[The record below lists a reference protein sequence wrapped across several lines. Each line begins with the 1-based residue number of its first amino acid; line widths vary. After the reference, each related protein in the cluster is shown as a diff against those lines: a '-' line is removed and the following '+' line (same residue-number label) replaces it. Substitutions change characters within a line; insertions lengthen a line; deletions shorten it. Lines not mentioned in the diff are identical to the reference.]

1 MPTHATEGEGTNAS
15 LGNAAKEVAERASA
29 LVRLELELA
38 KLEVSEKATSLGIG
52 VGLGIGA
59 AVVGLYA
66 IGFVF
71 ATIAAALAT
80 FLDTWL
86 ALLIVT
92 LFLLLLTGLLAALA
106 ANRVQKGAPP
116 VPEQAIAE
124 AKLTT
129 EALKSDGDG

>member
-1 MPTHATEGEGTNAS
+1 MPTHATDGGNAS
-15 LGNAAKEVAERASA
+15 LGNAAKEVAERASS

-38 KLEVSEKATSLGIG
+38 KLEVGKKASSLGLGI
-52 VGLGIGA
+52 GLGIGA

-71 ATIAAALAT
+71 ATIAAGLAT
-80 FLDTWL
+80 FLATWL

-92 LFLLLLTGLLAALA
+92 LFLLLLTGVLAAFA

>member
-1 MPTHATEGEGTNAS
+1 MPTHETDGDSAG

-38 KLEVSEKATSLGIG
+38 KLEVSQKASSLGLG

-71 ATIAAALAT
+71 ATIAAGLAT

-92 LFLLLLTGLLAALA
+92 VFLLLLTAVLAAFA